1 MKEAV
6 ESYALSKQLRFVVS
20 HPLHKH
26 KNMPR
31 MGHRRLIDLQRADP
45 VGKSPLTACEKL
57 VSNVRMDKN
66 DHAAIQAV
74 LAGDKEAYGTL
85 VIRHSHSLFR
95 VAYRITGNEADAED
109 VVQEAF
115 LRGYR
120 KLEGFESRS
129 NFGTWIYR
137 IAVHCALDR
146 VKHRRGDET
155 NWAGR
160 VGETNDPEQ
169 DQLQVADHAAGPDR
183 ILLSGEIGTM
193 QETALRSL
201 SATERTAFVLRH
213 MEDQST
219 VEIGAALGI
228 EPNAAKQAVFRAVQ
242 KMRRRLA
249 PLRVTT

>member
-1 MKEAV
+1 
-6 ESYALSKQLRFVVS
+6 
-20 HPLHKH
+20 
-26 KNMPR
+26 
-31 MGHRRLIDLQRADP
+31 
-45 VGKSPLTACEKL
+45 
-57 VSNVRMDKN
+57 MDKN

-85 VIRHSHSLFR
+85 VVRHSHTLFR
-95 VAYRITGNEADAED
+95 VAYRITGNESDAED

-120 KLEGFESRS
+120 KLEGFESRA

-169 DQLQVADHAAGPDR
+169 DQLQVADYAAGPDR
-183 ILLSGEIGTM
+183 ILLSGEIGSM
-193 QETALRSL
+193 QEAALRSL
-201 SATERTAFVLRH
+201 TATERTAFVLRH
-213 MEDQST
+213 MEDRTT

-242 KMRRRLA
+242 KLRRRLA
-249 PLRVTT
+249 PLRMAT